1 MVCEIMDQ
9 LIQQISENAKAATSA
24 LNSLSTESKD
34 ELIIKAANKINQSR
48 KEILTANQLDVEDAI
63 TNGKDDAFI
72 DRLLLTDERIDGI
85 IEALNNI
92 AKLPDPVG
100 KVLETWKQP
109 NGLEISRVRTPLGT
123 IGIIFE
129 SRPNVSADASALCI
143 KSGNAV
149 VLRSGSDS
157 LRSSQALVECF
168 TSALNDMNLPIGI
181 VQIIPSKDRAM
192 VTHMLK
198 GLNNAIDVIVP
209 RGGKSLVQAVQ
220 DSATIPVFGHLEG
233 ICHTYIDKNADLN
246 TSISVVTNAKMRR
259 PGICGALET
268 LLIHK
273 DSSEKLN
280 NILDSLIEVGCEIR
294 GCEKTVNLDDR
305 ASLAN
310 DIDWD
315 TEYLSP
321 ILSVKIVDDIDEAIE
336 HIQEHGTGH
345 TDVIISEDK
354 NSQDYFINQLD
365 SAILMINAS
374 SQFADG
380 GEFGMGG
387 EIGIATGKFHARGPV
402 SLEQLTSFKYVVR
415 GSGQTRS

>member
-1 MVCEIMDQ
+1 MDE
-9 LIQQISENAKAATSA
+9 LIQQISQNAKAATSR
-24 LNSLSTESKD
+24 LNSLSTESKN

-63 TNGKDDAFI
+63 TNEKDDAFV

-85 IEALNNI
+85 IETLNNI

-233 ICHTYIDKNADLN
+233 ICHTYIDKGADLN

-273 DSSEKLN
+273 DSSEQLN
-280 NILDSLIEVGCEIR
+280 SILDSLIEAGCEIR
-294 GCEKTVNLDDR
+294 GCEKTVALDNR
-305 ASLAN
+305 ATPAN

-321 ILSVKIVDDIDEAIE
+321 ILSVKIVDDINEAIE
-336 HIQEHGTGH
+336 HIQKHGTGH

-415 GSGQTRS
+415 GSGQTRT

>member
-1 MVCEIMDQ
+1 MDE
-9 LIQQISENAKAATSA
+9 LIQQISQNAKAATSA

-63 TNGKDDAFI
+63 TNEKDDAFV

-85 IEALNNI
+85 IETLNNI

-100 KVLETWKQP
+100 KVLDKWKQP

-233 ICHTYIDKNADLN
+233 ICHTYIDKSADLN

-273 DSSEKLN
+273 DSSEQLN
-280 NILDSLIEVGCEIR
+280 SILDSLIEAGCEIR
-294 GCEKTVNLDDR
+294 GCEKTVALDNR
-305 ASLAN
+305 ATPAN

-321 ILSVKIVDDIDEAIE
+321 ILSVKIVDDINEAIE
-336 HIQEHGTGH
+336 HIQKHGTGH

-380 GEFGMGG
+380 GEFGRGG
-387 EIGIATGKFHARGPV
+387 EIGSATGKFHARGPV

>member
-1 MVCEIMDQ
+1 MDQ

-34 ELIIKAANKINQSR
+34 KLIIKAANKIDQSR
-48 KEILTANQLDVEDAI
+48 KEILAANQLDVEDAI
-63 TNGKDDAFI
+63 SNCKDNAFV

-85 IEALNNI
+85 IETLNNI

-168 TSALNDMNLPIGI
+168 TSALNDMSLPIGI

-192 VTHMLK
+192 VTHMLR

-233 ICHTYIDKNADLN
+233 ICHTYIDKSADLN

-273 DSSEKLN
+273 DSSEQLN
-280 NILDSLIEVGCEIR
+280 SILDSLIEAGCEIR
-294 GCEKTVNLDDR
+294 GCEKTVALDNR
-305 ASLAN
+305 ATPTN
-310 DIDWD
+310 EIDWD

-321 ILSVKIVDDIDEAIE
+321 ILSVKIVDGIDEAIE
-336 HIQEHGTGH
+336 HIQKHGTGH

-354 NSQDYFINQLD
+354 KSQDYFINQLD

>member
-1 MVCEIMDQ
+1 MDQ

-34 ELIIKAANKINQSR
+34 KLIIKAANKIDQSR

-63 TNGKDDAFI
+63 TNEKDDAFV

-85 IEALNNI
+85 IETLNNI

-233 ICHTYIDKNADLN
+233 ICHTYIDKSADLN

-273 DSSEKLN
+273 DSSEQLN
-280 NILDSLIEVGCEIR
+280 SILDSLIEAGCEIR
-294 GCEKTVNLDDR
+294 GCEKTVALDNR
-305 ASLAN
+305 STPAN

-321 ILSVKIVDDIDEAIE
+321 ILSVKIVDDINEAIE
-336 HIQEHGTGH
+336 HIQKHGTGH

-415 GSGQTRS
+415 GSGQTRT

>member
-1 MVCEIMDQ
+1 MDE
-9 LIQQISENAKAATSA
+9 LIQQISQNAKAATSR

-63 TNGKDDAFI
+63 TNEKDDAFV

-85 IEALNNI
+85 IETLNNI

-100 KVLETWKQP
+100 KVLDKWKQP

-233 ICHTYIDKNADLN
+233 ICHTYIDKGADLN

-273 DSSEKLN
+273 DSSEQLN
-280 NILDSLIEVGCEIR
+280 SILDSLIEAGCEIR
-294 GCEKTVNLDDR
+294 GCEKTVALDNR
-305 ASLAN
+305 ATPAN

-321 ILSVKIVDDIDEAIE
+321 ILSVKIVDGIDEAIE
-336 HIQEHGTGH
+336 HIQKHGTGH

>member
-1 MVCEIMDQ
+1 MDE
-9 LIQQISENAKAATSA
+9 LIQQISQNAKAATSA

-63 TNGKDDAFI
+63 TNEKDDAFV

-85 IEALNNI
+85 IETLNNI

-100 KVLETWKQP
+100 KVLDKWKQP

-233 ICHTYIDKNADLN
+233 ICHTYIDKSADLN

-273 DSSEKLN
+273 DSSEQLN
-280 NILDSLIEVGCEIR
+280 SILDSLIEAGCEIR
-294 GCEKTVNLDDR
+294 GCEKTAALDNR
-305 ASLAN
+305 ATPAN

-321 ILSVKIVDDIDEAIE
+321 ILSVKIVDDINEAIE
-336 HIQEHGTGH
+336 HIQKHGTGH

-354 NSQDYFINQLD
+354 NSQEYFINQLD

-415 GSGQTRS
+415 GSGQTRT

>member
-1 MVCEIMDQ
+1 MDQ
-9 LIQQISENAKAATSA
+9 LIQQISKNAKAAASV

-34 ELIIKAANKINQSR
+34 ELIIKAANKIDQSR
-48 KEILTANQLDVEDAI
+48 KEILTANHLDVEDAI
-63 TNGKDDAFI
+63 NNGKDDAFV

-85 IEALNNI
+85 IETLNNI

-168 TSALNDMNLPIGI
+168 TSVLDDMSLPIGI
-181 VQIIPSKDRAM
+181 VQIIPSKDREM

-233 ICHTYIDKNADLN
+233 ICHTYIDKSADVN
-246 TSISVVTNAKMRR
+246 TSIAVVTNAKMRR

-268 LLIHK
+268 LLLHK
-273 DSSEKLN
+273 DSSEQLN
-280 NILDSLIEVGCEIR
+280 SILDSLIEAGCEIR
-294 GCEKTVNLDDR
+294 GCEKTVKLDDR
-305 ASLAN
+305 VTRAN

-321 ILSVKIVDDIDEAIE
+321 ILSVKIVDGIDEAIE
-336 HIQEHGTGH
+336 HIQKHGTGH

-354 NSQDYFINQLD
+354 KSQDYFINQLD

>member
-1 MVCEIMDQ
+1 MDQ
-9 LIQQISENAKAATSA
+9 LIQQISKNAKAAASV

-34 ELIIKAANKINQSR
+34 ELIIKAANKIDQSR

-63 TNGKDDAFI
+63 SNGKDDAFV

-85 IEALNNI
+85 IETLNNI

-109 NGLEISRVRTPLGT
+109 NGLEISIVRTPLGT

-168 TSALNDMNLPIGI
+168 TSVLDDMSLPIGI

-233 ICHTYIDKNADLN
+233 ICHTYIDKSADLN
-246 TSISVVTNAKMRR
+246 TSIAVVTNAKMRR

-268 LLIHK
+268 LLLHK
-273 DSSEKLN
+273 DSSEQLN
-280 NILDSLIEVGCEIR
+280 SILDSLIEAGCEIR
-294 GCEKTVNLDDR
+294 GCEKTVKLDDR
-305 ASLAN
+305 VTHAN

-321 ILSVKIVDDIDEAIE
+321 ILSVKIVGGIDEAIE
-336 HIQEHGTGH
+336 HIQKHGTGH

-354 NSQDYFINQLD
+354 KSQDYFINQLD

-415 GSGQTRS
+415 GSGHTRS

>member
-1 MVCEIMDQ
+1 MDQ
-9 LIQQISENAKAATSA
+9 LIQQISGNAKAATSA

-34 ELIIKAANKINQSR
+34 ELIIKAADKIHQSR
-48 KEILTANQLDVEDAI
+48 KEILAANQLDVEDAI
-63 TNGKDDAFI
+63 TNGKDNAFV

-85 IEALNNI
+85 IETLNNI

-100 KVLETWKQP
+100 KVLDKWKQP

-233 ICHTYIDKNADLN
+233 ICHTYIDKGADLN

-273 DSSEKLN
+273 DSSEQLN
-280 NILDSLIEVGCEIR
+280 SILDSLIEAGCEIR
-294 GCEKTVNLDDR
+294 GCEKTVALDNR
-305 ASLAN
+305 ATPAN

-336 HIQEHGTGH
+336 HIQKHGTGH

>member
-1 MVCEIMDQ
+1 MDE
-9 LIQQISENAKAATSA
+9 LIQQISQNAKAATSR

-63 TNGKDDAFI
+63 TNEKDDAFV

-85 IEALNNI
+85 IETLNNI

-198 GLNNAIDVIVP
+198 GLSNAIDVIVP

-233 ICHTYIDKNADLN
+233 ICHTYIDKSADLN

-273 DSSEKLN
+273 DSSEQLN
-280 NILDSLIEVGCEIR
+280 SILDSLIEAGCEIR
-294 GCEKTVNLDDR
+294 GCEKTVALDNR
-305 ASLAN
+305 ATPAN

-321 ILSVKIVDDIDEAIE
+321 ILSVKIVDDINEAIE
-336 HIQEHGTGH
+336 HIQKHGTGH

-415 GSGQTRS
+415 GSGQTRT

>member
-1 MVCEIMDQ
+1 MDE
-9 LIQQISENAKAATSA
+9 LIQQISQKAKAATSA

-63 TNGKDDAFI
+63 TNEKDDAFV

-85 IEALNNI
+85 IETLNNI

-100 KVLETWKQP
+100 KVLDKWKQP

-233 ICHTYIDKNADLN
+233 ICHTYIDKGADLN

-273 DSSEKLN
+273 DSSEQLN
-280 NILDSLIEVGCEIR
+280 SILDSLIEAGCEIR
-294 GCEKTVNLDDR
+294 GCEKTVKLDDR
-305 ASLAN
+305 VTRAN
-310 DIDWD
+310 EIDWD

-321 ILSVKIVDDIDEAIE
+321 ILSVKVVDDIDEAIE
-336 HIQEHGTGH
+336 HIQKHGTGH
-345 TDVIISEDK
+345 TDVIISEDNK
-354 NSQDYFINQLD
+354 SQDYFTNQLD

>member
-1 MVCEIMDQ
+1 MDE
-9 LIQQISENAKAATSA
+9 LIQQISQNAKAATSA

-34 ELIIKAANKINQSR
+34 ELIIKAAIKINQSR

-63 TNGKDDAFI
+63 TNEKDDAFV

-85 IEALNNI
+85 IKTLNNI

-100 KVLETWKQP
+100 KVLDKWKQP

-233 ICHTYIDKNADLN
+233 ICHTYIDKSADLN

-273 DSSEKLN
+273 DSSEQLN
-280 NILDSLIEVGCEIR
+280 SILDSLIEAGCEIR
-294 GCEKTVNLDDR
+294 GCEKTVALDNR
-305 ASLAN
+305 ATPAN

-321 ILSVKIVDDIDEAIE
+321 ILSVKIVDDINEAIE
-336 HIQEHGTGH
+336 HIQKHGTGH

-415 GSGQTRS
+415 GSGQTRT

>member
-1 MVCEIMDQ
+1 MDQ

-34 ELIIKAANKINQSR
+34 KLIIKAANKIDQSR
-48 KEILTANQLDVEDAI
+48 KEILAANQLDVEDAI
-63 TNGKDDAFI
+63 SNCKDNAFV

-85 IEALNNI
+85 IETLNNI

-198 GLNNAIDVIVP
+198 GLNDAIDVIVP

-233 ICHTYIDKNADLN
+233 ICHTYIDKSADLN

-273 DSSEKLN
+273 DSSEQLN
-280 NILDSLIEVGCEIR
+280 SILDSLIEAGCEIR
-294 GCEKTVNLDDR
+294 GCEKTVALDNR
-305 ASLAN
+305 ATPTN
-310 DIDWD
+310 EIDWD

-321 ILSVKIVDDIDEAIE
+321 ILSVKIVDGIDEAIE
-336 HIQEHGTGH
+336 HIQKHGTGH

-354 NSQDYFINQLD
+354 KSQDYFINQLD

-415 GSGQTRS
+415 GSGQTRT

>member
-1 MVCEIMDQ
+1 MDQ

-34 ELIIKAANKINQSR
+34 KLIIKAANKIDQSR
-48 KEILTANQLDVEDAI
+48 KEILAANQLDVEDAI
-63 TNGKDDAFI
+63 SNCKDNAFV

-85 IEALNNI
+85 IETLNNI

-168 TSALNDMNLPIGI
+168 TSALNDMSLPIGI

-233 ICHTYIDKNADLN
+233 ICHTYIDKSADLN

-273 DSSEKLN
+273 DSSEQLN
-280 NILDSLIEVGCEIR
+280 SILDSLIEAGCEIR
-294 GCEKTVNLDDR
+294 GCEKTVALDNR
-305 ASLAN
+305 ATPTN
-310 DIDWD
+310 EIDWD

-321 ILSVKIVDDIDEAIE
+321 ILSVKIVDGIDEAIE
-336 HIQEHGTGH
+336 HIQKHGTGH

-354 NSQDYFINQLD
+354 KSQDYFINQLD

-415 GSGQTRS
+415 GSGHTRN

>member
-1 MVCEIMDQ
+1 MDQ
-9 LIQQISENAKAATSA
+9 LIQQISDNTKAATSA

-34 ELIIKAANKINQSR
+34 DLIIKAANKIDQSR
-48 KEILTANQLDVEDAI
+48 KEILAANQLDVEDAI
-63 TNGKDDAFI
+63 TNGKDDAFV

-85 IEALNNI
+85 IETLNNI

-100 KVLETWKQP
+100 KVLETWNQP

-157 LRSSQALVECF
+157 LRYSQALVECF
-168 TSALNDMNLPIGI
+168 VSALNDMNLPIGI

-233 ICHTYIDKNADLN
+233 ICHTYIDKSADLN

-273 DSSEKLN
+273 DSSEQLN
-280 NILDSLIEVGCEIR
+280 SILDSLIEAGCEIR
-294 GCEKTVNLDDR
+294 GCEKTVKLDDR
-305 ASLAN
+305 VTRAN
-310 DIDWD
+310 EIDWD

-321 ILSVKIVDDIDEAIE
+321 ILSVKIVDGIDEAIE
-336 HIQEHGTGH
+336 HIQKHGTGH
-345 TDVIISEDK
+345 TDVIISEDIK
-354 NSQDYFINQLD
+354 SQDYFINQLD

-415 GSGQTRS
+415 GSGQTRT

>member
-1 MVCEIMDQ
+1 MDQ
-9 LIQQISENAKAATSA
+9 LIQQISENTKAATSA

-48 KEILTANQLDVEDAI
+48 KEILAANQLDVEDAI
-63 TNGKDDAFI
+63 TNAKNDAFV

-85 IEALNNI
+85 IETLNNI

-100 KVLETWKQP
+100 KVLETWRQP

-233 ICHTYIDKNADLN
+233 ICHTYIDKSADLN

-273 DSSEKLN
+273 DSSEQLN
-280 NILDSLIEVGCEIR
+280 SILDRLIEAGCEIR
-294 GCEKTVNLDDR
+294 GCEKTVALDNR
-305 ASLAN
+305 ATPAN

-321 ILSVKIVDDIDEAIE
+321 ILSVKIVEDINEAIE
-336 HIQEHGTGH
+336 HIQKHGTGH

-415 GSGQTRS
+415 GSGQTRT

>member
-1 MVCEIMDQ
+1 MDE
-9 LIQQISENAKAATSA
+9 LIQQISQNVKAATSA

-63 TNGKDDAFI
+63 TNEKDDAFV

-85 IEALNNI
+85 IETLNNI

-100 KVLETWKQP
+100 KVLDKWKQP

-168 TSALNDMNLPIGI
+168 TSALNDMSLPIGI

-192 VTHMLK
+192 VTHMLR

-233 ICHTYIDKNADLN
+233 ICHTYIDKSADLN

-273 DSSEKLN
+273 DSSEQLN
-280 NILDSLIEVGCEIR
+280 SILDSLIEAGCEIR
-294 GCEKTVNLDDR
+294 GCEKTVALDNR
-305 ASLAN
+305 ATPAN

-321 ILSVKIVDDIDEAIE
+321 ILSVKIVDDINEAIE
-336 HIQEHGTGH
+336 HIQKHGTGH

>member
-1 MVCEIMDQ
+1 MDE
-9 LIQQISENAKAATSA
+9 LIQQISQNAKAATSR

-63 TNGKDDAFI
+63 TNEKDDAFV

-85 IEALNNI
+85 IETLNNI

-100 KVLETWKQP
+100 KVLDKWKQP

-233 ICHTYIDKNADLN
+233 ICHTYIDKGADLN

-273 DSSEKLN
+273 DSSEQLN
-280 NILDSLIEVGCEIR
+280 SILDSLIEAGCEIR
-294 GCEKTVNLDDR
+294 GCEKTVALDNR
-305 ASLAN
+305 ATPAN

-321 ILSVKIVDDIDEAIE
+321 ILSVKIVDDINEAIE
-336 HIQEHGTGH
+336 HIQKHGTGH

-365 SAILMINAS
+365 SSILMINAS

-415 GSGQTRS
+415 GSGQTRT

>member
-1 MVCEIMDQ
+1 MDQ
-9 LIQQISENAKAATSA
+9 LIQQISKNAKAAASV

-34 ELIIKAANKINQSR
+34 ELIIKAANKIDQSR
-48 KEILTANQLDVEDAI
+48 KEILTANHLDVEDAI
-63 TNGKDDAFI
+63 NNGKDDAFV

-85 IEALNNI
+85 IETLNNI

-168 TSALNDMNLPIGI
+168 TSVLDDMSLPIGI
-181 VQIIPSKDRAM
+181 VQIIPSKDREM

-233 ICHTYIDKNADLN
+233 ICHTYIDKSADLN
-246 TSISVVTNAKMRR
+246 TSIAVVTNAKMRR

-268 LLIHK
+268 LLLHK
-273 DSSEKLN
+273 DSSEQLN
-280 NILDSLIEVGCEIR
+280 SILDSLIEAGCEIR
-294 GCEKTVNLDDR
+294 GCEKTVKLDDR
-305 ASLAN
+305 VTRAN

-321 ILSVKIVDDIDEAIE
+321 ILSVKIVDGIDEAIE
-336 HIQEHGTGH
+336 HIQKHGTGH

-354 NSQDYFINQLD
+354 KSQDYFINQLD

>member
-1 MVCEIMDQ
+1 MDE
-9 LIQQISENAKAATSA
+9 LIQQISQNAKAATSA

-63 TNGKDDAFI
+63 TNEKDDAFV

-85 IEALNNI
+85 IETLNNI

-100 KVLETWKQP
+100 KVLDKWKQP

-233 ICHTYIDKNADLN
+233 ICHTYIDKSADLN

-273 DSSEKLN
+273 DSSEQLN
-280 NILDSLIEVGCEIR
+280 SILDSLIEAGCEIR
-294 GCEKTVNLDDR
+294 GCEKTVALDDR
-305 ASLAN
+305 ATPAN

-321 ILSVKIVDDIDEAIE
+321 ILSVKIVDDINEAIE
-336 HIQEHGTGH
+336 HIQKHGTGH

-415 GSGQTRS
+415 GSGQTRT

>member
-1 MVCEIMDQ
+1 MDQ
-9 LIQQISENAKAATSA
+9 LIQQISENAKAATSV

-48 KEILTANQLDVEDAI
+48 KEILTANQLDVEDVI
-63 TNGKDDAFI
+63 TNEKDDAFI

-85 IEALNNI
+85 IETLNNI
-92 AKLPDPVG
+92 SKLPDPVG

-181 VQIIPSKDRAM
+181 VQIVPSKDRAM

-233 ICHTYIDKNADLN
+233 ICHTYIDKSADLN

-273 DSSEKLN
+273 DSSEQLN
-280 NILDSLIEVGCEIR
+280 NILNSLIEAGCEIR

-321 ILSVKIVDDIDEAIE
+321 ILSVKIVDDINEAIE
-336 HIQEHGTGH
+336 HIQKHGTGH

-402 SLEQLTSFKYVVR
+402 SLEQLTSFKYVVL

>member
-1 MVCEIMDQ
+1 MDE
-9 LIQQISENAKAATSA
+9 LIQQISQNAKAATSA

-63 TNGKDDAFI
+63 TNEKDDAFV

-85 IEALNNI
+85 IETLNNI

-100 KVLETWKQP
+100 KVLDKWKQP

-233 ICHTYIDKNADLN
+233 ICHTYIDKSADLN

-273 DSSEKLN
+273 DSSEQLN
-280 NILDSLIEVGCEIR
+280 SILDSLIEAGCEIR
-294 GCEKTVNLDDR
+294 GCEKTVALDNR
-305 ASLAN
+305 ATPAN

-321 ILSVKIVDDIDEAIE
+321 ILSVKIVDDINEAIE
-336 HIQEHGTGH
+336 HIQKHGTGH

-354 NSQDYFINQLD
+354 NSQEYFINQLD

-415 GSGQTRS
+415 GSGQTRT

>member
-1 MVCEIMDQ
+1 MDQ

-34 ELIIKAANKINQSR
+34 KLIIKAANKIHQSR
-48 KEILTANQLDVEDAI
+48 KEILAANQLDVEDAI
-63 TNGKDDAFI
+63 TNGKDDAFV

-85 IEALNNI
+85 IETLNNI

-280 NILDSLIEVGCEIR
+280 NILDGLIEAGCEIR

-321 ILSVKIVDDIDEAIE
+321 ILSVKIVDNIDEAIE
-336 HIQEHGTGH
+336 HIQKHGTGH

-380 GEFGMGG
+380 SEFGMGG

>member
-1 MVCEIMDQ
+1 MDE
-9 LIQQISENAKAATSA
+9 LIQQISQNAKAATSR

-63 TNGKDDAFI
+63 TNEKDDAFV

-85 IEALNNI
+85 IETLNNI

-100 KVLETWKQP
+100 KVLDKWKQP

-233 ICHTYIDKNADLN
+233 ICHTYIDKSADLN

-273 DSSEKLN
+273 DSSEQLN
-280 NILDSLIEVGCEIR
+280 SILDSLIEAGCEIR
-294 GCEKTVNLDDR
+294 GCEKTVALDNR
-305 ASLAN
+305 ATPAN

-321 ILSVKIVDDIDEAIE
+321 ILSVKIVDDINEAIE
-336 HIQEHGTGH
+336 HIQKHGTGH

-415 GSGQTRS
+415 GSGQTRT

>member
-1 MVCEIMDQ
+1 MDE
-9 LIQQISENAKAATSA
+9 LIQQISQNAKAATSR

-63 TNGKDDAFI
+63 TNEKDDAFV

-85 IEALNNI
+85 IETLNNI

-100 KVLETWKQP
+100 KVLDKWKQP

-233 ICHTYIDKNADLN
+233 ICHTYIDKGADLN

-273 DSSEKLN
+273 DSSEQLN
-280 NILDSLIEVGCEIR
+280 SILDSLIEAGCEIR
-294 GCEKTVNLDDR
+294 GCEKTVALDNR
-305 ASLAN
+305 ATPAN

-321 ILSVKIVDDIDEAIE
+321 ILSVKIVDDINEAIE
-336 HIQEHGTGH
+336 HIQKHGTGH

-365 SAILMINAS
+365 SSILMINAS

>member
-1 MVCEIMDQ
+1 MNKLVQ
-9 LIQQISENAKAATSA
+9 AISANAKAAVSV
-24 LNSLSTESKD
+24 LNSMSTESKNN
-34 ELIIKAANKINQSR
+34 LLIKATKNIHQSR
-48 KEILTANQLDVEDAI
+48 KEILLANNLDVEDALS
-63 TNGKDDAFI
+63 NSKDDAFV
-72 DRLLLTDERIDGI
+72 DRLHLNDERIDGI
-85 IEALNNI
+85 IDTLNNI
-92 AKLPDPVG
+92 VKLPDPVG
-100 KVLETWKQP
+100 TILDTWKRP

-129 SRPNVSADASALCI
+129 SRPNVSADASALSI

-157 LRSSQALVECF
+157 LRSSQAIVNCF
-168 TSALNDMNLPIGI
+168 GDALGDMNLPKGI
-181 VQIIPSKDRAM
+181 VQIIPIKDREM

-198 GLNNAIDVIVP
+198 GLDGAIDVIVP

-220 DSATIPVFGHLEG
+220 ESATIPVFGHLEG
-233 ICHTYIDKNADLN
+233 ICHTYIDKSADLN

-273 DSSEKLN
+273 DSSEQLSS
-280 NILDSLIEVGCEIR
+280 ILDSLIEVGCEIR
-294 GCEKTVNLDDR
+294 GCEKTVRLDER
-305 ASLAN
+305 VIRAN

-315 TEYLSP
+315 TEYLSS
-321 ILSVKIVDDIDEAIE
+321 ILSVKIVDDIDEAVE
-336 HIQEHGTGH
+336 HIQTHGTGH
-345 TDVIISEDK
+345 TDVIISENK

>member
-1 MVCEIMDQ
+1 MDQ
-9 LIQQISENAKAATSA
+9 LIQQISENAKAATSV

-63 TNGKDDAFI
+63 TNGKDDAFV
-72 DRLLLTDERIDGI
+72 DRLLLTDNRIDGI
-85 IEALNNI
+85 IETLNNI

-129 SRPNVSADASALCI
+129 SRPNVSTDASALCI

-233 ICHTYIDKNADLN
+233 ICHTYIDKGADLN

-273 DSSEKLN
+273 DSSEQLN
-280 NILDSLIEVGCEIR
+280 SILDSLIEAGCEIR
-294 GCEKTVNLDDR
+294 GCEKTVALDNR
-305 ASLAN
+305 ATPAN

-321 ILSVKIVDDIDEAIE
+321 ILSVKIVDDINEAIE
-336 HIQEHGTGH
+336 HIQKHGTGH

-415 GSGQTRS
+415 GSGQTRT